1 MSKIKILAVSAALA
15 AVLTP
20 AAHAVELINNGGFEA
35 DPFPGSGFTTLTS
48 GLTGWSISGSVDLIK
63 DYWAPAS
70 GSYSLDLN
78 GGGASTISQSF
89 ATQIGVLYNVS
100 FSMAGNPDGGGNKS
114 INANVTTPNTYTF
127 DISNSTHANMGWV
140 TKTFSFVA
148 TSNSSTLSF
157 VGNAVNG
164 PYGAALDN
172 VSVTS
177 VPEPATY
184 AMMLVGLSVMGY
196 AARSRRHGLGK

>member
-1 MSKIKILAVSAALA
+1 MSKIKVLVMVAALA
-15 AVLTP
+15 TALSP
-20 AAHAVELINNGGFEA
+20 AAQAVELINNGGFEA
-35 DPFPGSGFTTLTS
+35 NPFQGAGFMTFSS
-48 GLTGWSISGSVDLIK
+48 GLSGWSISGSVDLIK

-78 GGGASTISQSF
+78 GGGASTISQAF
-89 ATQIGVLYNVS
+89 ATQIGMTYNVS

-114 INANVTTPNTYTF
+114 INASVTTPNTYTF

-157 VGNAVNG
+157 VGDAANG

-172 VSVTS
+172 VSVS
-177 VPEPATY
+177 AVPEPATY
-184 AMMLVGLSVMGY
+184 AMMLAGLSLMGY
-196 AARSRRHGLGK
+196 VARNRRHGAGK